1 MGMKTLWSSARVDLF
16 SLHPSK
22 NNLTHQEKQR
32 GSPDYS
38 YKVRVMGRGV
48 NHAMICSLKRGMI
61 CGMICSVICG
71 MNCGVICGVICD
83 VICGVICG
91 MNCGVTLA

>member
-38 YKVRVMGRGV
+38 YRVRVMGRGV
-48 NHAMICSLKRGMI
+48 IHAMICSLKRGI
-61 CGMICSVICG
+61 I
-71 MNCGVICGVICD
+71 CGVICGVIRD
-83 VICGVICG
+83 V
-91 MNCGVTLA
+91 NYGVTSA